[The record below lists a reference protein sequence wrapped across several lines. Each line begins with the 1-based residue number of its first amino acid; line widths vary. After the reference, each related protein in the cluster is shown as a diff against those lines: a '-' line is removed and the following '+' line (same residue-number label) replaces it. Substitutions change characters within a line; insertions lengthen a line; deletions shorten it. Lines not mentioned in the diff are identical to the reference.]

1 MQGVKHAAAN
11 AKEKVGNMTAKVEE
25 KMDKGKA
32 SAAEKVMNSSA
43 SGLWNSEKRG

>member
-11 AKEKVGNMTAKVEE
+11 AKEKLGNVTAKVEE

-32 SAAEKVMNSSA
+32 SAAEKVCMHYFTVWS
-43 SGLWNSEKRG
+43 LEL